1 MDNNLFDEQHYLTF
15 QKPEMNYK
23 AILLVI
29 IRDFK
34 SAFDVFY

>member
-1 MDNNLFDEQHYLTF
+1 MDSNLFAEQHYLTF
-15 QKPEMNYK
+15 LQPEMNYK

-29 IRDFK
+29 IRDYK